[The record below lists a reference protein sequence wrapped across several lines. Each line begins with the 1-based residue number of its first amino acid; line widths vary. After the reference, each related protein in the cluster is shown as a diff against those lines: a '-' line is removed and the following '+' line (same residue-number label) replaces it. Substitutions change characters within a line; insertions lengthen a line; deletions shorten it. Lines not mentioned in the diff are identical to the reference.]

1 MRERIGMSALRTI
14 KLVHTAAWAL
24 FAGCIVALP
33 VVAWSGNFRAALT
46 LIAVVLVWF
55 LWRSRE
61 AG

>member
-1 MRERIGMSALRTI
+1 MSALRTI